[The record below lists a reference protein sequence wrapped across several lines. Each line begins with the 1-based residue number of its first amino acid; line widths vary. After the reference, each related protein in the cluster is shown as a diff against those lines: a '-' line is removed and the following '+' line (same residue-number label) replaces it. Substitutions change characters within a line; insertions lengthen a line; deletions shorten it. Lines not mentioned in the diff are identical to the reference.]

1 MYIFIVAG
9 ILQGIFANR
18 IAKEVC
24 KHQEK
29 CKKMGVTPKFMQSK
43 LSIEEQIIK
52 YTKEFRII
60 GFGIGIFFGIL
71 IWYMEV

>member
-1 MYIFIVAG
+1 MYIFIIAG

-43 LSIEEQIIK
+43 LTLDEQIKK

-60 GFGIGIFFGIL
+60 GFGIAILFGIL
-71 IWYMEV
+71 TWYMEV